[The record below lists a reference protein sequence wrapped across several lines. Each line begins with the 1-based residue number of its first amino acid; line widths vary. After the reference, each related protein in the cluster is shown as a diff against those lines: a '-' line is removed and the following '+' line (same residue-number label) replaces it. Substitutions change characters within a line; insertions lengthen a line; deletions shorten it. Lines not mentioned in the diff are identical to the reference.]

1 MQLIKAVK
9 EKRAADMRQVISISI
24 KNSTIEQIE
33 KLAKQAG
40 VTVSFLAGEILDMGL
55 AVGQSIEV
63 FGQQVEGFVN
73 RIMVANPVLKN
84 AQKKA
89 VKKPSRR
96 TTKKPVK
103 FGGRR

>member
-1 MQLIKAVK
+1 MQLLKAVK
-9 EKRAADMRQVISISI
+9 NRKAAEMRQIISISI
-24 KNSTIEQIE
+24 KKETIEQID

-40 VTVSFLAGEILDMGL
+40 VSVSYLAGEILDMGL

-63 FGQQVEGFVN
+63 FGQQVEGFVD
-73 RIMVANPVLKN
+73 RLLVANPALKK
-84 AQKKA
+84 AQKK
-89 VKKPSRR
+89 PIRR